1 MVTTVRDYDLQQ
13 IAKNTPGQLI
23 GLAIMGVMHLK
34 FGYTQPLLIQSI
46 MPLKSLFDNPIV
58 KIHILGK
65 EATGDLERPFKA
77 APGLMSALTEAQN
90 AGNDTATPVAAGE
103 PKIKEITEEEAK
115 KVEAKK
121 DI

>member
-46 MPLKSLFDNPIV
+46 MPLKSLYDNPIV

-65 EATGDLERPFKA
+65 DATGDLKRPFKA
-77 APGLMSALTEAQN
+77 APGLMSALSEAQN
-90 AGNDTATPVAAGE
+90 AGNDTATPVTAGE
-103 PKIKEITEEEAK
+103 PKIKEITEDEAK

-121 DI
+121 DL